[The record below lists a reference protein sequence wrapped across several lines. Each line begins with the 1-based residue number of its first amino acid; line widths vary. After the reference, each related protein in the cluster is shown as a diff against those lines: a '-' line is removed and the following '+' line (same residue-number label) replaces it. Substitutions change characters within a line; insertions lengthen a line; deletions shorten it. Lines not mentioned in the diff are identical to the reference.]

1 MATFT
6 KRGDLQWQ
14 AKIRRK
20 GYPAHSKTFDTRT
33 DAEKWARSV
42 EREMDRGRFV
52 SSAEAESTTFTEALD
67 RYEREISSNKKGIT
81 QEQSTI
87 RLLRNSQLS
96 SRSLA
101 AVRRVDIA
109 NLRDEWCATHSPATV
124 VRRLAVISH
133 LFTIAR
139 KEWGLESL
147 SNPVELVR
155 KPTITNERTRRIS
168 SVEVDGDR
176 GASTD
181 ELAYVK
187 AASSSAFLPA
197 LIDVAVETAMRR
209 GELMTLGPSR
219 VDLKKRV
226 ARLPMTKNGSSR
238 DVPLSSKAVS
248 ILESLGKDESD
259 VFFPLRADAVTRAF
273 ERAVA
278 RARKSY
284 EQDCKDK
291 SVAADPTFLVDLCFH
306 DLRHEATSRLAE
318 KFPLH
323 ELAKITGHRDTK
335 MLMRY
340 YHPRAEDLAKKLD

>member
-1 MATFT
+1 MATIT

-14 AKIRRK
+14 AKVRRK
-20 GYPAHSKTFDTRT
+20 GYPQQSKTFDTRA
-33 DAEKWARSV
+33 DAEKWARAI
-42 EREMDRGRFV
+42 EGEMDRGRFV

-67 RYEREISSNKKGIT
+67 RYEREIASNKRGAV
-81 QEQSTI
+81 QEKSII
-87 RLLRNSQLS
+87 RMLRDSWLAK
-96 SRSLA
+96 RSLA
-101 AVRRVDIA
+101 GVRRADIA
-109 NLRDEWCATHSPATV
+109 KLRDEWCETHSPATV

-155 KPTITNERTRRIS
+155 KPTVKNERTRRIS
-168 SVEVDGDR
+168 SIESDSLR

-187 AASSSAFLPA
+187 AASASAFLPA
-197 LIDVAVETAMRR
+197 VIDIAVETAMRR
-209 GELMTLGPSR
+209 SELISLGPAQ
-219 VDLKKRV
+219 VDLTKRV
-226 ARLPMTKNGSSR
+226 ARLAMTKNGSAR
-238 DVPLSSKAVS
+238 DVPLSSKAIAVFEELS
-248 ILESLGKDESD
+248 KDGRQL
-259 VFFPLRADAVTRAF
+259 FFPLRADAVTRAF

-278 RARKSY
+278 RARRTY
-284 EQDCKDK
+284 EKDCA
-291 SVAADPTFLVDLCFH
+291 SNGVPPDPKFLIDLCFH

-340 YHPRAEDLAKKLD
+340 YHPKAEDLAKKLD

>member
-20 GYPAHSKTFDTRT
+20 GYPQQSKTFDTKA
-33 DAEKWARSV
+33 DAEKWARSI
-42 EREMDRGRFV
+42 EREMDLGRFV
-52 SSAEAESTTFTEALD
+52 SSAEAESTTFSEALD
-67 RYEREISSNKKGIT
+67 RYEREIASNKRGAM
-81 QEQSTI
+81 QEKSII
-87 RLLRNSQLS
+87 RQLRDSW
-96 SRSLA
+96 LA
-101 AVRRVDIA
+101 KRPLAGVRRADIA
-109 NLRDEWCATHSPATV
+109 KLRDEWCVTHSPATV

-155 KPTITNERTRRIS
+155 KPTIKNERTRRIAS
-168 SVEVDGDR
+168 IESDAIR

-181 ELAYVK
+181 ELTYVK
-187 AASSSAFLPA
+187 TASASAFLPA
-197 LIDVAVETAMRR
+197 LIDIAVETAMRR
-209 GELMTLGPSR
+209 GELVSLGPAQ
-219 VDLKKRV
+219 VDLTKRV
-226 ARLPMTKNGSSR
+226 ARLALTKNGSSR
-238 DVPLSSKAVS
+238 DVPLSSKAVAVFEDLS
-248 ILESLGKDESD
+248 KDGREL
-259 VFFPLRADAVTRAF
+259 FFPLRPDAVTRAF

-278 RARKSY
+278 RARKTY
-284 EQDCKDK
+284 EEDCANKA
-291 SVAADPTFLVDLCFH
+291 VMADPTFLVDLCFH

-340 YHPRAEDLAKKLD
+340 YHPRAEDLARKLD